1 LTKAILVAIAIL
13 LSPVVALAHGTMRGC
28 VTDKSGAVLP
38 GVDIVLSNAAGERK
52 VTTDAS
58 GCYELKGLPAGIYT
72 VGARLAGFVTGMHEG
87 VKVEDGGPP
96 AHVDFSLCLGGLAE
110 IDWVVWPRLGEAWQ
124 KADAVVHVRVTA
136 TGPVNSECPN
146 SNFQHT
152 AAVVEILKDDAKRPI
167 GSTVIFV
174 QDKWVADAL
183 PGWAGVGRL
192 SERGEGFLL
201 AVVRSLLD
209 VPDRRRRGHELSLA
223 ARDRGHGARP
233 VAGYSARRWQGA
245 LTLEPIPAAC

>member
-1 LTKAILVAIAIL
+1 MTKAILVAIAIL

-174 QDKWVADAL
+174 QDKWVAERTPYPVGQEL
-183 PGWAGVGRL
+183 VVFLSAGKDFYWRL
-192 SERGEGFLL
+192 SGPYWTFLIDGDVVTSFHSPLETEGMARGQLL
-201 AVVRSLLD
+201 AILRD
-209 VPDRRRRGHELSLA
+209 GGK
-223 ARDRGHGARP
+223 AR
-233 VAGYSARRWQGA
+233 
-245 LTLEPIPAAC
+245 